1 MAAWLIGVSWF
12 FFSVFFFGC
21 APPGANYWK
30 MWLSNILSF
39 SLLGATRIDSAQFSD
54 KILKFLQMQKFSPRA
69 AAPTQFSQMSIEWN
83 GKQENTGHQQSW
95 ERKYPSRNRPS
106 WSNSNFINL
115 KSFLHF
121 FAFPPPA
128 EPVCVCDDRK
138 WTSTTTIAVYFPP
151 RTFSTKKG
159 GRKKT
164 SKHPFSTEE
173 FFQRQRKKNPAQ
185 LWLYVNPDFRCYP
198 WSNILTWNHI
208 VGVTFGG
215 KVFSQ
220 TPT

>member
-54 KILKFLQMQKFSPRA
+54 KILKFLQMQKFSLRA

-121 FAFPPPA
+121 FASPPPA
-128 EPVCVCDDRK
+128 EPVCVWRQEVDVDDNHCCLFSSPHIFHKKRREEK
-138 WTSTTTIAVYFPP
+138 NEQTPLFNRGVFPAP
-151 RTFSTKKG
+151 
-159 GRKKT
+159 
-164 SKHPFSTEE
+164 E
-173 FFQRQRKKNPAQ
+173 KKNPQ
-185 LWLYVNPDFRCYP
+185 LNSDCTWILIFAVIPDLIY
-198 WSNILTWNHI
+198 
-208 VGVTFGG
+208 
-215 KVFSQ
+215 
-220 TPT
+220 

>member
-1 MAAWLIGVSWF
+1 
-12 FFSVFFFGC
+12 
-21 APPGANYWK
+21 

-83 GKQENTGHQQSW
+83 GKQENTEHQQSW

-128 EPVCVCDDRK
+128 EPVCVWRQEVDVDDNHCCL
-138 WTSTTTIAVYFPP
+138 
-151 RTFSTKKG
+151 FSSPHIFHKKG

-173 FFQRQRKKNPAQ
+173 FFQRQRKKTQ
-185 LWLYVNPDFRCYP
+185 LNSDCTWILIFAVIPDLIY
-198 WSNILTWNHI
+198 
-208 VGVTFGG
+208 
-215 KVFSQ
+215 
-220 TPT
+220 